1 MGLGLGLGL
10 ELGLG
15 FGFRTVPRAPLWERR
30 LGEWMEGGGRKLQ
43 MGRGGRKRGGEGER
57 CGGGSLGAPVDP
69 LQEAGDERIGLAEP
83 WHGQVVGDLL
93 AEQLLD

>member
-1 MGLGLGLGL
+1 
-10 ELGLG
+10 
-15 FGFRTVPRAPLWERR
+15 
-30 LGEWMEGGGRKLQ
+30 

-93 AEQLLD
+93 AEHLLD

>member
-1 MGLGLGLGL
+1 VEDANYRWG
-10 ELGLG
+10 
-15 FGFRTVPRAPLWERR
+15 
-30 LGEWMEGGGRKLQ
+30 EGGTTH
-43 MGRGGRKRGGEGER
+43 KRGGEGER

-93 AEQLLD
+93 AEHLLD